1 VQVRD
6 RVPVE
11 TGKRSSNIYES
22 NFIDSE
28 ALDDI
33 EALQDLAFS

>member
-1 VQVRD
+1 M
-6 RVPVE
+6 PVDS
-11 TGKRSSNIYES
+11 GKRSSNIYES

-33 EALQDLAFS
+33 EALQELAYS

>member
-1 VQVRD
+1 MDIGAV
-6 RVPVE
+6 
-11 TGKRSSNIYES
+11 KKSKNIYES

-33 EALQDLAFS
+33 EALEELAYRQQ